1 MSDAQ
6 LFRPRRSY
14 TLMAWLGLAVALLF
28 AWELYQAFDGMT
40 LFFLLIALCF
50 FAANLRW
57 AVSPVELTPNGL
69 VCRRTFAA
77 PLAIAFRQ
85 IATCEESGRMGKGIS
100 LIYYPLADNG
110 LIDLDKPTSYFLPG
124 LENQRE
130 LLEIV
135 QRQLVD

>member
-14 TLMAWLGLAVALLF
+14 TLMAWLGGLVALLF
-28 AWELYQAFDGMT
+28 AWELNRTFAGAT
-40 LFFLLIALCF
+40 LFFFLIALFF
-50 FAANLRW
+50 FASNLRW
-57 AVSPVELTPNGL
+57 AVSPVELTPTGL
-69 VCRRTFAA
+69 LCHRPFVA

-85 IATCEESGRMGKGIS
+85 IATCQKSGRMGRGIS

-110 LIDLDKPTSYFLPG
+110 LIDLDRPISNFLPG
-124 LENQRE
+124 VEGQSE
-130 LLEIV
+130 LLAIV

>member
-1 MSDAQ
+1 MSEAQ

-14 TLMAWLGLAVALLF
+14 RLMAGLGGLVALLF
-28 AWELYQAFDGMT
+28 AWELYRTFAGAT
-40 LFFLLIALCF
+40 LFFLLIALYF
-50 FAANLRW
+50 FATNLRW
-57 AVSPVELTPNGL
+57 TVSSVELTSTGL
-69 VCRRTFAA
+69 ICHRPFAA

-110 LIDLDKPTSYFLPG
+110 LIDLDRPTSYFLPG
-124 LENQRE
+124 VEGQSE